1 MFSKSGSSFGSL
13 KASLTMRNIRPPFF
27 ATVAAAI
34 GLLYGLPAKAQ
45 KRTVSIRDVLT
56 LVETGQ
62 PQLRAYKDQS
72 AATAANVDLA
82 RNTLVPNLTGG
93 YQAGYATDNNITGMS
108 YPGLLMPISGPVA
121 AHSSDNMIPGTALA
135 AYFQWTPLTFGQ
147 RAAAIE
153 KAAAQFRL
161 SGNAYDNALFQQRY
175 AGILT
180 YLNIVYLQKL
190 LATQQSNIDRSQ
202 VGLQQSV
209 ELAKQGLRPGL
220 DTVQFQSLLAQATM
234 ERLNTQRLYIAQVL
248 EFCRLTGLPDKPGD
262 IVFTDTTL
270 TLRPPPS
277 PDTSGTYTRNPGY
290 QYYQAQVAFSAANLK
305 EIKRGWRPKLDV
317 WANAYSR
324 GSGIDPSGVVNKS
337 DGWMLSRTNYGAGVQ
352 LSFPILQFSR
362 VNIQKRQYR
371 NLLQADQDRL
381 AQADVNLRLQVE
393 TAESNYRQNLLVAQE
408 APVQS
413 HAARLSYQ
421 GLELSYKSGLVDF
434 TRLTQGQYQLLNAE
448 MAEADAN
455 LQVWRALL
463 DIGVAKG
470 NLNLFTDQLK

>member
-1 MFSKSGSSFGSL
+1 MPMPYFRSL
-13 KASLTMRNIRPPFF
+13 VVT
-27 ATVAAAI
+27 AAAT
-34 GLLYGLPAKAQ
+34 LLGILPGASDAQ
-45 KRTVSIRDVLT
+45 QHVVSIRDVLS

-72 AATAANVDLA
+72 AATAANVDLV
-82 RNTLVPNLTGG
+82 RNTLLPNLTGG

-121 AHSSDNMIPGTALA
+121 AHSNNNVIPGTALT
-135 AYFQWTPLTFGQ
+135 AYLQWTPLTFGQ
-147 RAAAIE
+147 RTAALE
-153 KAAAQFRL
+153 KAAAEFKL
-161 SGNAYDNALFQQRY
+161 SGSAYDNALFQQRY

-180 YLNIVYLQKL
+180 YLSIVYLQKL
-190 LATQQSNIDRSQ
+190 LVTEQANIDRTQ
-202 VGLQQSV
+202 VSLGQSL
-209 ELAKQGLRPGL
+209 ELAKRGLRPGL

-234 ERLNTQRLYIAQVL
+234 ERLNTQRLYVAQVL
-248 EFCRLTGLPDKPGD
+248 ELCRLTGLQGKAADF
-262 IVFTDTTL
+262 IFTDTAL
-270 TLRPPPS
+270 TLHIPAL
-277 PDTSGTYTRNPGY
+277 PDTSGTYIQNPGY
-290 QYYQAQVAFSAANLK
+290 QYYRAQVALGAANLK
-305 EIKRGWRPKLDV
+305 EVQRGWRPKLDV

-324 GSGIDPSGVVNKS
+324 GSGIDQNGVVNRP

-352 LSFPILQFSR
+352 LSFPILQFAR

-371 NLLQADQDRL
+371 NLLQADQDQL
-381 AQADVNLRLQVE
+381 AQVDINLRRQVE
-393 TAESNYRQNLLVAQE
+393 TAESNYQQNLLVAQE

-413 HAARLSYQ
+413 QAARLSYQ

>member
-1 MFSKSGSSFGSL
+1 MPTFPSYIITATAAFL
-13 KASLTMRNIRPPFF
+13 VVLTIPAS
-27 ATVAAAI
+27 
-34 GLLYGLPAKAQ
+34 AQ
-45 KRTVSIRDVLT
+45 KHVVSIRDVLT

-72 AATAANVDLA
+72 AATAAGVDLA

-93 YQAGYATDNNITGMS
+93 YQATYATDNNITGMS

-121 AHSSDNMIPGTALA
+121 THSSNNIIPGTVLA
-135 AYFQWTPLTFGQ
+135 AYLQWTPLTFGQ
-147 RAAAIE
+147 REAAVE
-153 KAAAQFRL
+153 KAAALFKL

-175 AGILT
+175 ASILT
-180 YLNIVYLQKL
+180 YLNIVYLKKL
-190 LATQQSNIDRSQ
+190 LVTQLANIDRTQ
-202 VGLQQSV
+202 VSLQQSL

-234 ERLNTQRLYIAQVL
+234 ERLNTQRLYTAQAL
-248 EFCRLTGLPDKPGD
+248 ELCRLTGLTDKPD
-262 IVFTDTTL
+262 NLVFADTAVTAQIPNQPDTT
-270 TLRPPPS
+270 
-277 PDTSGTYTRNPGY
+277 GAYTQNPAY
-290 QYYQAQVAFSAANLK
+290 QYYQAQVALSTANLK
-305 EIKRGWRPKLDV
+305 EVQRGWRPKLDV

-324 GSGIDPSGVVNKS
+324 GSGIDPNGVVNKA

-352 LSFPILQFSR
+352 LSLPILQFSR

-371 NLLQADQDRL
+371 NLLQADQDQL
-381 AQADVNLRLQVE
+381 AQVDLNLRRQVE
-393 TAESNYRQNLLVAQE
+393 TAESNYQQNLLIAQE

-413 HAARLSYQ
+413 RAARLSYQ